1 MEDFLSYR
9 IRSHYFYLPL
19 LVKMFVCPLK
29 RKEMKSFKRNGM
41 CGEAAPLQC
50 LAVLVTVQS
59 FFQDMCFI
67 EGALEVH
74 LGEFHVK
81 MKGRFLFPFLQDSS
95 IDLGFLGSNLIH

>member
-1 MEDFLSYR
+1 MSFKKK
-9 IRSHYFYLPL
+9 I
-19 LVKMFVCPLK
+19 
-29 RKEMKSFKRNGM
+29 KEMKSFKRNGM
-41 CGEAAPLQC
+41 CGEAAPLHC

-95 IDLGFLGSNLIH
+95 IDLGVLGSNLIH